1 ARNDM
6 AEEHG
11 LPPREGHKPAG
22 AQAAPQGARAET
34 VPDEARHAGDGGR
47 AADRGVRTTEGE
59 GRLRL
64 RLRRRLMSFGRRFR
78 WAVRAATAAVAPL
91 VGLGTPAIS
100 TPRCATFVRKGV
112 VPPTGHATV
121 RAR

>member
-1 ARNDM
+1 M
-6 AEEHG
+6 IEKHVIV
-11 LPPREGHKPAG
+11 
-22 AQAAPQGARAET
+22 T
-34 VPDEARHAGDGGR
+34 
-47 AADRGVRTTEGE
+47 
-59 GRLRL
+59 LRR
-64 RLRRRLMSFGRRFR
+64 RLRRRLMSFFGRRFR
-78 WAVRAATAAVAPL
+78 WAVRAAVAVAPL